1 MISMNK
7 KLLWALLPFFL
18 FACAKPK
25 DFDYLGVTD
34 LKVLKFGLKESTV
47 SVNVK
52 YYNPN
57 KYPVTMKHADV
68 DVYVNN
74 NYFGK
79 TILDS
84 TIHITGRDTFYLPV
98 LLTVEMNSNAM
109 SLMQSF
115 SQGQRE
121 FQFRIEGKARVG
133 RGGFYINYPI
143 KYEGTQKLGF

>member
-1 MISMNK
+1 MNK
-7 KLLWALLPFFL
+7 NFVWVLLTLFL
-18 FACAKPK
+18 AACAKPK
-25 DFDYLGVTD
+25 DFDYLGISD
-34 LKVLKFGLKESTV
+34 LKVINVGLKQSTV
-47 SVNVK
+47 GVNVK

-84 TIHITGRDTFYLPV
+84 TIHISGRDTFYLPV
-98 LLTVEMNSNAM
+98 KLTVEMNANAM
-109 SLMQSF
+109 GLMQSF
-115 SQGQRE
+115 GQGQRE
-121 FQFRIEGKARVG
+121 FQIRMEGNARVG

-143 KYEGTQKLGF
+143 KYEGTQKLAF

>member
-1 MISMNK
+1 MK
-7 KLLWALLPFFL
+7 KMLLWALLPL
-18 FACAKPK
+18 LLAACAKPK
-25 DFDYLGVTD
+25 DFDYLGISD
-34 LKVLKFGLKESTV
+34 FKVISLGLKQSTV

-57 KYPVTMKHADV
+57 KFPVTMKHADV
-68 DVYVNN
+68 DVYINN

-84 TIHITGRDTFYLPV
+84 TIHISGRDTFYLPV
-98 LLTVEMNSNAM
+98 LLTVEMNANAV

-115 SQGQRE
+115 GKGQRD
-121 FQFRIEGKARVG
+121 FPIKLEGNARVG

-143 KYEGTQKLGF
+143 KYEGNQKMAF